1 MELLRLWPEGMPHL
15 KKGEALQ
22 GARHMK
28 VGFIGLG
35 MMGASMASNLQKSG
49 YKLVVHDL
57 QRQAASQHLAAGAT
71 WADTPRAVAEQSD
84 VILTSLPGPK
94 EVEAVVM
101 GADGVAAGMK
111 PGAAI
116 FDLTTNAPSM
126 VRKLHAELLAKGLH
140 FLDAPVSG
148 GPAGAKS
155 GKLAI
160 WVGGDEA
167 IFKAHKAVLDGFSD
181 AARYIGPIGA
191 GSVAKLVHNCAG
203 YAVQAALAECMTLG
217 VKGGVEPAA
226 LWEAVRMGAL
236 GRQRTFDRLAD
247 QYLQNSYEPPAFA
260 LKLAF
265 KDMTL
270 ATDLGREL
278 GVPMRLANLAY
289 AEMVEGMNRGWAQR
303 DSRSPMILQNE
314 RAGVKIEVDAKRLK
328 EILDRDPPYTPP
340 AKKG

>member
-1 MELLRLWPEGMPHL
+1 
-15 KKGEALQ
+15 
-22 GARHMK
+22 MK

-57 QRQAASQHLAAGAT
+57 SRQAASQHLNAGAT
-71 WADTPRAVAEQSD
+71 WAATPKAVAEQSD

-94 EVEAVVM
+94 EVEAVVL
-101 GADGVAAGMK
+101 GAEGLAAGMK
-111 PGAAI
+111 PGAAV

-126 VRKLHAELLAKGLH
+126 VRRLHGLLAEKGLH
-140 FLDAPVSG
+140 LLDAPVSG

-155 GKLAI
+155 GRLAI
-160 WVGGDEA
+160 WVGGDQDVFE
-167 IFKAHKAVLDGFSD
+167 KHKAVLDGFSD

-203 YAVQAALAECMTLG
+203 YAVQAAMAEVMTLG

-236 GRQRTFDRLAD
+236 GRQRTFDRLGD
-247 QYLQNSYEPPAFA
+247 QYLQNSYDPPAFA
-260 LKLAF
+260 LKLAM

-278 GVPMRLANLAY
+278 GVPMRMANVAY
-289 AEMVEGMNRGWAQR
+289 ADMMEAMNRGWAAR
-303 DSRSPMILQNE
+303 DSRASMILQNE
-314 RAGVKIEVDAKRLK
+314 RAGVAIEVDRKRIAEVL
-328 EILDRDPPYTPP
+328 ERDPPFGATPKT
-340 AKKG
+340 A